1 MDNKNFYDIGE
12 LDLEAK
18 ESLFK
23 ERYARRLHFAGRR
36 HPVVEKVLALNKNSK
51 PNPERL
57 AAVSGIWAMTLA
69 QKYNVRIK
77 YLIICLEQLKTIE
90 SQQLIHWFIDRAE
103 ETYIVS
109 ERVYNTMAET
119 DNGQGVMGVIYL
131 DFKELESFE
140 PTENSL
146 ILILDGLEIPGNVGT
161 ILRSA
166 EATGTDAV
174 ILSNR
179 KVRINHPKLL
189 RSSMGSVFKVPIIE
203 ATDSELLINFLKM
216 RGYEIILADTDSP
229 NQYFDLDYQGR
240 VALVMGSEKYGIS
253 EYFYKREHQDVMI
266 PMLGDIDSLNVGVA
280 TTILLY
286 EAALKNKGYLIRE

>member
-18 ESLFK
+18 ESLIK

-69 QKYNVRIK
+69 QKYTVRIK
-77 YLIICLEQLKTIE
+77 YLIICMEQLKTIE

-286 EAALKNKGYLIRE
+286 EAALKNKGYLVRE

>member
-1 MDNKNFYDIGE
+1 MDFYDIGQ
-12 LDLEAK
+12 LSLEEK
-18 ESLFK
+18 EQLFK
-23 ERYARRLHFAGRR
+23 ERYRGKLHFAGRR

-57 AAVSGIWAMTLA
+57 AAMSGIWAMSLA

-90 SQQLIHWFIDRAE
+90 SQQLIQWFIDRAE

-109 ERVYNTMAET
+109 ERVYSTMAET
-119 DNGQGVMGVIYL
+119 ENGQGIMGVIYL
-131 DFKELESFE
+131 DFKELETFE
-140 PTENSL
+140 PEENSL
-146 ILILDGLEIPGNVGT
+146 VLILDGLEIPGNVGT

-203 ATDSELLINFLKM
+203 APDTELLINYLKM
-216 RGYEIILADTDSP
+216 RNYEIILADTDSAY
-229 NQYFDLDYQGR
+229 QYFDLEYKGR

-253 EYFYKREHQDVMI
+253 DYFYKKEHIDVMI
-266 PMLGDIDSLNVGVA
+266 PMLGDMDSLNVGVA
-280 TTILLY
+280 ATILLY
-286 EAALKNKGYLIRE
+286 EAALKNKGILSRK

>member
-286 EAALKNKGYLIRE
+286 EAALKNKGYLVRK

>member
-286 EAALKNKGYLIRE
+286 EAALKNKGYLVRE

>member
-77 YLIICLEQLKTIE
+77 YLIMGLEQLKTIE

-286 EAALKNKGYLIRE
+286 EAALKNKGYLVRK

>member
-1 MDNKNFYDIGE
+1 MDFYDIGQ
-12 LDLEAK
+12 LSLEEK
-18 ESLFK
+18 EQLFK
-23 ERYARRLHFAGRR
+23 ERYRGKLHFAGRR

-57 AAVSGIWAMTLA
+57 AAMSGIWAMSLA

-90 SQQLIHWFIDRAE
+90 SQQLIQWFIDRAE

-109 ERVYNTMAET
+109 ERVYSTMAET
-119 DNGQGVMGVIYL
+119 ENGQGIMGVIYL
-131 DFKELESFE
+131 DFKELETFE
-140 PTENSL
+140 PEENSL
-146 ILILDGLEIPGNVGT
+146 VLILDGLEIPGNVGT

-203 ATDSELLINFLKM
+203 APDTELLINYLKM
-216 RGYEIILADTDSP
+216 RNYEIILADTDSAY
-229 NQYFDLDYQGR
+229 QYFDLEYKGR

-253 EYFYKREHQDVMI
+253 DYFYKKEHIDVMI
-266 PMLGDIDSLNVGVA
+266 PMLGDMDSLNVGVA
-280 TTILLY
+280 ATILLY
-286 EAALKNKGYLIRE
+286 EAALKNKGIQSRK

>member
-36 HPVVEKVLALNKNSK
+36 HPVVEKVLALNKNGK

-286 EAALKNKGYLIRE
+286 EAALKNKGYLVRE

>member
-1 MDNKNFYDIGE
+1 MDFFEIGK
-12 LDLEAK
+12 LNLEEK
-18 ESLFK
+18 EALFK
-23 ERYARRLHFAGRR
+23 ERYRGRVHFAGRK
-36 HPVVEKVLALNKNSK
+36 HPVVDKVLALNKNSK

-57 AAVSGIWAMTLA
+57 AAMSGIWAMSLA

-90 SQQLIHWFIDRAE
+90 SQQLIHWFMDRAE
-103 ETYIVS
+103 ETFIVS

-119 DNGQGVMGVIYL
+119 ENGQGIMGVIYL
-131 DFKELESFE
+131 DFKELDSLE
-140 PTENSL
+140 PGPDSL
-146 ILILDGLEIPGNVGT
+146 VLVLDGLEIPGNVGT

-179 KVRINHPKLL
+179 KVRLNHPKLL

-203 ATDSELLINFLKM
+203 APDPEALINYLRT
-216 RGYEIILADTDSP
+216 RGYDIILADTDSP
-229 NQYFDLDYQGR
+229 NHYFDLDYKGR
-240 VALVMGSEKYGIS
+240 VALVMGSEKYGIGPA
-253 EYFYKREHQDVMI
+253 FYQQEHQDVMI

-280 TTILLY
+280 ATILLY
-286 EAALKNKGYLIRE
+286 EAALKNKGYLTRK

>member
-1 MDNKNFYDIGE
+1 MNTKDFYEIGE
-12 LDLEAK
+12 LTLEDK
-18 ESLFK
+18 EALFK
-23 ERYARRLHFAGRR
+23 ERYSRKLHFAGRR

-57 AAVSGIWAMTLA
+57 AAMSGIWAMTLA

-103 ETYIVS
+103 ETYVVS

-119 DNGQGVMGVIYL
+119 ENGQGIMGVIYL
-131 DFKELESFE
+131 DFKELETFE
-140 PTENSL
+140 PAQNSL
-146 ILILDGLEIPGNVGT
+146 VLILDGLEIPGNVGT

-166 EATGTDAV
+166 EATGTAAV

-203 ATDSELLINFLKM
+203 ASDTELLINYLEM
-216 RGYEIILADTDSP
+216 RDYEIILADTDSP
-229 NQYFDLDYQGR
+229 NQYYDLDYQGR

-253 EYFYKREHQDVMI
+253 EYFYKREHQDVTI

-280 TTILLY
+280 ATILLY
-286 EAALKNKGYLIRE
+286 EAALKNKGYLVRK